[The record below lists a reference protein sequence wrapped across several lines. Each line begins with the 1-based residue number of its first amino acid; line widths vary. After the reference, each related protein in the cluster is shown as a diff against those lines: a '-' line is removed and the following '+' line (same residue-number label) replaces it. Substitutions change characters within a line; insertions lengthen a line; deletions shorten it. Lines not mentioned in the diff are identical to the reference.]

1 MGLKAGA
8 ERQRRLRPLWAQS
21 EHTDRGEL
29 HTKYIAAYLT
39 IIRYLAHHAG
49 NMARAS
55 RRRDYSLLNNI
66 GAANN
71 KVRTIARLDAILKR
85 KLMKISKLTMLVVAA
100 ILVTSHARAQV
111 TVEVGKI
118 TCHQF
123 LAFSVADPKDIA
135 IWLSGY
141 YHGKHG
147 TSNFEPQTFK
157 ANFDKLKSACYL
169 KENYNLPVMQVIE
182 KTLGASK

>member
-1 MGLKAGA
+1 
-8 ERQRRLRPLWAQS
+8 
-21 EHTDRGEL
+21 
-29 HTKYIAAYLT
+29 
-39 IIRYLAHHAG
+39 
-49 NMARAS
+49 MARVS
-55 RRRDYSLLNNI
+55 GRRDYSLLNNI
-66 GAANN
+66 GLAND
-71 KVRTIARLDAILKR
+71 KVHALARLDAILKR
-85 KLMKISKLTMLVVAA
+85 KLMKMSKLTMLIVAA
-100 ILVTSHARAQV
+100 VLLTSHARAQV
-111 TVEVGKI
+111 TVEVAKI

-147 TSNFEPQTFK
+147 ASNFEPQTFK

-182 KTLGASK
+182 KTLGTSK